1 MINAQSIEVRSLSL
15 QDEEVKVLQEKRA
28 GAWSYR
34 MKLGRETIW
43 LNSVEYRILAFL
55 AQRPYHAFTRNQ
67 IADGVST
74 DRNLVEADT
83 LHEHIASLRDKLG
96 FFRDY
101 IQTVPHTGYRF
112 KE

>member
-1 MINAQSIEVRSLSL
+1 MINSQSIEVRSLSL
-15 QDEEVKVLQEKRA
+15 RDEEIKVRQEKRS

-43 LNSVEYRILAFL
+43 LDPVEYRILAFL
-55 AQRPYHAFTRNQ
+55 SQRPYHAFTRNQ
-67 IADGVST
+67 IAEGVST
-74 DRNLVEADT
+74 DRNPVEADT
-83 LHEHIASLRDKLG
+83 LDEHIASLRDKLG

-101 IQTVPHTGYRF
+101 IQTVPYTGYRF